1 MMTKKRMMTKEKVT
15 KVSFITLMTDTP
27 WNGTQ
32 HRREKVLAS
41 EVRTTQRRVKEVI
54 AVNKIDLS
62 WMGTRAGLNCLV
74 FSFLLDEL
82 ASDEDEI
89 NEDDVQYIEGLAQKV
104 LIRIIF
110 GLWVLQP

>member
-1 MMTKKRMMTKEKVT
+1 MMTKERMMTKEKVT
-15 KVSFITLMTDTP
+15 KVSFITLATDTP
-27 WNGTQ
+27 WNETQ
-32 HRREKVLAS
+32 HRREKVWAS
-41 EVRTTQRRVKEVI
+41 EVRTTQRRVKLDI
-54 AVNKIDLS
+54 ALTKTVLS
-62 WMGTRAGLNCLV
+62 WIGTRGLNCHV

-110 GLWVLQP
+110 GLWVL

>member
-1 MMTKKRMMTKEKVT
+1 MTEKKVT

-27 WNGTQ
+27 WNRTQ
-32 HRREKVLAS
+32 HGREKVLVS
-41 EVRTTQRRVKEVI
+41 EVRATQRRVKEAI
-54 AVNKIDLS
+54 ALNKMDLS
-62 WMGTRAGLNCLV
+62 WTGTRGLNCHV

-104 LIRIIF
+104 FIRIFPDYEYFKGPVRAI
-110 GLWVLQP
+110 